1 MQTIANKPALE
12 DFNRFCHSFDVRA
25 VIAAADEQGL
35 AEGFEKEVY
44 ALAILRAVHN
54 GDLGNDRDTTVK
66 AISSLWYD
74 GYRKGF
80 SAETFNEM
88 FQELFVY
95 W

>member
-1 MQTIANKPALE
+1 MRAIANKPALE
-12 DFNRFCHSFDVRA
+12 DFNRFCHSFHVRA
-25 VIAAADEQGL
+25 VIAAADEQGR
-35 AEGFEKEVY
+35 ADGFEKEVY
-44 ALAILRAVHN
+44 ALAIMRAVHN
-54 GDLGNDRDTTVK
+54 GDLGEDRDATSK
-66 AISSLWYD
+66 AISILWHD